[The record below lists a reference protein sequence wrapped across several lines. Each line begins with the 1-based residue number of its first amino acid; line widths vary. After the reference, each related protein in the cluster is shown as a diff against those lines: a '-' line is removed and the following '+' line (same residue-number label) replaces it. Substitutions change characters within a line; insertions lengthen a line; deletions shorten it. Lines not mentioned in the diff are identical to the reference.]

1 MTKELLTKA
10 VNALKNISVD
20 FQLDTVITAGKG
32 FVRGLILNNPD
43 DVSNVKSILDSEILK
58 NFKFKK
64 SKAWYLGDRKDVI
77 RMELKDNIELEIPEI
92 EEYQV
97 SNYA

>member
-10 VNALKNISVD
+10 INALKNISID
-20 FQLDTVITAGKG
+20 FQLDTVITSGKG
-32 FVRGLILNNPD
+32 FIRGIILNNPD

-64 SKAWYLGDRKDVI
+64 TKAWYLGDSKDAVL
-77 RMELKDNIELEIPEI
+77 MQLKDTMEMDIQEI

>member
-64 SKAWYLGDRKDVI
+64 SKAWYLGDSKEVI

>member
-10 VNALKNISVD
+10 VNALKKISVD
-20 FQLDTVITAGKG
+20 FQLDTIITAGKG
-32 FVRGLILNNPD
+32 FVRGFILNNPD

-58 NFKFKK
+58 NFKFRK
-64 SKAWYLGDRKDVI
+64 SKAWYLGDSKEVVL
-77 RMELKDNIELEIPEI
+77 MQLKEKIMLEIPEI
-92 EEYQV
+92 EDFQV

>member
-10 VNALKNISVD
+10 INALKNISID
-20 FQLDTVITAGKG
+20 FQLDTVITSGKG
-32 FVRGLILNNPD
+32 YVRGLILNNPD

-64 SKAWYLGDRKDVI
+64 SKAWYLGDSKEVI
-77 RMELKDNIELEIPEI
+77 LMQLKDTMELEIPEI
-92 EEYQV
+92 EEFQV

>member
-10 VNALKNISVD
+10 VNALKNISID
-20 FQLDTVITAGKG
+20 FQLDTIITSGKG
-32 FVRGLILNNPD
+32 FVRGFILNNPD
-43 DVSNVKSILDSEILK
+43 DVSNVKSILDSDILK

-64 SKAWYLGDRKDVI
+64 SKAWYLGDSKEVI
-77 RMELKDNIELEIPEI
+77 LMQLKEKIELEIPEI
-92 EEYQV
+92 ENFQV

>member
-20 FQLDTVITAGKG
+20 FQLETIITAGKG
-32 FVRGLILNNPD
+32 FVRGFILNNPD

-64 SKAWYLGDRKDVI
+64 SKAWYLGDSKVVVL
-77 RMELKDNIELEIPEI
+77 MQLKDKMELEISEI
-92 EEYQV
+92 EEFQI

>member
-1 MTKELLTKA
+1 MNKELLTKA
-10 VNALKNISVD
+10 VNALKNISID
-20 FQLDTVITAGKG
+20 FQLDTIITSGKG
-32 FVRGLILNNPD
+32 FVRGIVLNNPD

-58 NFKFKK
+58 NFRFKK
-64 SKAWYLGDRKDVI
+64 SKSWYLGDRKEMVLMQLKEP
-77 RMELKDNIELEIPEI
+77 MELNINEI